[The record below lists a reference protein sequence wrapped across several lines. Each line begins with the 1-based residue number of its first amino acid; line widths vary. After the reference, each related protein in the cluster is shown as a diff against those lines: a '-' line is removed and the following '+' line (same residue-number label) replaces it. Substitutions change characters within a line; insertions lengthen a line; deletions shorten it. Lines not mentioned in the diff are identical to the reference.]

1 MELFKI
7 ESLKDIILNPAN
19 HKAGEE
25 VFNKLIVEGDLSLLA
40 GDTNCGK
47 SLLAADIVFANN
59 NGLCFWEEPI
69 NNRIRKAIYID
80 GEMSDSQIAQRYEHI
95 LGHTS
100 EDLIWVSPVSL
111 VLDRSVEDILR
122 SIENL
127 ICEHPGISLLVVDNL
142 MSILPV
148 ISAKQI
154 KMLMQ
159 GLKQLKEK
167 YALTIILV
175 IHLNKRNR
183 KKPIEI
189 RDIQGSSILSNYADS
204 IIAIGNSCDGD
215 HIKYLKQ
222 LKSRSTIKMSEV
234 AVMEIKESPY
244 LHFEFCGYDEE
255 ENHLA
260 SKSNSRCR
268 IPKSMEDEILS
279 LKEEGLSIRNIADQL
294 GFSKSTLGR
303 FLKKNS

>member
-19 HKAGEE
+19 HKTGEE
-25 VFNKLIVEGDLSLLA
+25 VFNKFITERDLSLLV

-47 SLLAADIVFANN
+47 SLLAADIALANN

-69 NNRIRKAIYID
+69 NNRTRKAIYID

-95 LGHTS
+95 LGYSS
-100 EDLIWVSPVSL
+100 EELIWVSLVSL

-122 SIENL
+122 AIEKL
-127 ICEHPGISLLVVDNL
+127 IHKCLAIKLLVVDNV

-148 ISAKQI
+148 FSAKQI
-154 KMLMQ
+154 KLLMQ
-159 GLKQLKEK
+159 GLKRLKEQ

-175 IHLNKRNR
+175 VHLNKRNR
-183 KKPIEI
+183 NKPIEI
-189 RDIQGSSILSNYADS
+189 RDIQGSSIISNYADS
-204 IIAIGNSCDGD
+204 IIAIGNSCEGD

-260 SKSNSRCR
+260 SKSNSRCT
-268 IPKSMEDEILS
+268 ISLSMEDEILS

-294 GFSKSTLGR
+294 GLSKSVVGR
-303 FLKKNS
+303 FLKNNS